1 MSYLKTSLD
10 GLNGAG
16 KSGTA
21 VRLAVGISKEF
32 CNSAPVLVS
41 DSEERWRFY
50 KVNIFDV
57 EKVPLIICPG
67 KSVVDVQKAM
77 RRAEK
82 EGVCVTV
89 NDQLTTPWMNGVAE
103 FSYAN
108 GTLPFERRQQLMNQ
122 WEPIV
127 ELFRFG
133 KFHSIACGRLGYN
146 WSNVEDENGDMQLV
160 QGDSKFNAGGGN
172 NFGYEADLELEMRRK
187 KNLVADGKKFLG
199 TIFKSKLAV
208 NHICSVVKDGTDS
221 GILGGQQFIFPSQ
234 SGRYKA
240 GDYKTVL
247 DAFREYIEFLRQV
260 DAPQQNSASAK
271 QLIVSGK
278 TDWAK
283 DQAARRGLVEE
294 MDNLLGHC
302 FPGGEKRSKL
312 DAMYRNLTLEFLN
325 GFSSWSRMEEEVPT
339 IKLKRNVEVLQKLR
353 ARFDNGER
361 PTDQPSLA
369 AVLHLASD
377 DVDHP
382 GHNVTLLELLTAQ
395 SLKKANGKPQPIV
408 PALDRYDREDQ
419 LAGD

>member
-1 MSYLKTSLD
+1 MSFLKTSLD

-77 RRAEK
+77 RRGEK
-82 EGVCVTV
+82 EGACVTV

-146 WSNVEDENGDMQLV
+146 WQNVEDENGDMQLV

-187 KNLVADGKKFLG
+187 KSLVADGKKFLG
-199 TIFKSKLAV
+199 SIFKSKLAV
-208 NHICSVVKDGTDS
+208 THLCSVVKDGTDS
-221 GILGGQQFIFPSQ
+221 GILGGQQFAFPSQ
-234 SGRYKA
+234 TGRYKP
-240 GDYKTVL
+240 GDYKPVL
-247 DAFREYIEFLRQV
+247 DAFREYIEFLQKV
-260 DAPQQNSASAK
+260 DAPQKTSLSARD
-271 QLIVSGK
+271 LIVSGK

-283 DQAARRGLVEE
+283 DQSVRKGYIEE
-294 MDNLLGHC
+294 MDNLLNHC

-312 DAMYRNLTLEFLN
+312 DAMYRNLTLEYLN
-325 GFSSWSRMEEEVPT
+325 GFSSWSRMEEET
-339 IKLKRNVEVLQKLR
+339 KTADLKRNVEVLKKLR
-353 ARFDNGER
+353 ARFDKGER

-369 AVLHLASD
+369 AVLHLSTD
-377 DVDHP
+377 DVLKP
-382 GHNVTLLELLTAQ
+382 GHNMTLLEVMGVQ
-395 SLKKANGKPQPIV
+395 SVKKANGKAQPIV
-408 PALDRYDREDQ
+408 NSLDYTDPDEKVI
-419 LAGD
+419 